1 MMSRYTQFRVPTSL
15 IQETCQAETIKML
28 TFTNNQES
36 YPKLVMSKG
45 KSTEA
50 THSTSNQRSRIA
62 SKISQTSAIRDNEN
76 TRINLPRQFI

>member
-15 IQETCQAETIKML
+15 IQETCQAETIKIL

-36 YPKLVMSKG
+36 YPKLGMSKG

-50 THSTSNQRSRIA
+50 THSTSDQRSRIA
-62 SKISQTSAIRDNEN
+62 RKISQTSAIQDNEKN
-76 TRINLPRQFI
+76 KN